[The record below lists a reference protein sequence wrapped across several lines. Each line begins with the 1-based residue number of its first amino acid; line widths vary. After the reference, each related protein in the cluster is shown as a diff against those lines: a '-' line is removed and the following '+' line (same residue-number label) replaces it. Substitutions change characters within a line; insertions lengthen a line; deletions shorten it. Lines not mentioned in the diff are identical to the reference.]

1 MKQEFLAYNYCS
13 LGLHMS
19 LLCMWLQFGNVL
31 KAKQKEHAIGKVKKH
46 RTSQWEH
53 RERHQGRGS
62 FHMML

>member
-1 MKQEFLAYNYCS
+1 MR
-13 LGLHMS
+13 

-46 RTSQWEH
+46 STSQWEH